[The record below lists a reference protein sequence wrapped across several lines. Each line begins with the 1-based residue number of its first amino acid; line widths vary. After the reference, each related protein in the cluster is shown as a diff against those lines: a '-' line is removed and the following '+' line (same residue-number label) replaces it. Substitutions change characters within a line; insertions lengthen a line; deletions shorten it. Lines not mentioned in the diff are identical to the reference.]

1 MAKQE
6 SPQKLPQREADRR
19 KRQAAA
25 LKANLKRRKN
35 IDLPPEP
42 ASHSPAEGNE
52 DDPIKSGK

>member
-35 IDLPPEP
+35 LVLSPET
-42 ASHSPAEGNE
+42 ASHSPAKGNE
-52 DDPIKSGK
+52 DDPIKSGQ